1 MNISRIIDGKK
12 YNTETADLI
21 ADYWNGR
28 GGGDFGALSE
38 ELYLTK
44 RGTWFLAY
52 SGGALTYAA
61 VSCGNN
67 GKCGSKGIR
76 PLSPEDAM
84 EWLEEHAETE
94 ALETHFSD
102 KIVEA

>member
-1 MNISRIIDGKK
+1 MNISRIIEGKK
-12 YNTETADLI
+12 YNTQTAELV

-28 GGGDFGALSE
+28 GGGDFHALSE

-44 RGTWFLAY
+44 RGAWFIAY
-52 SGGALTYAA
+52 NGGALTYAA

-67 GKCGSKGIR
+67 STCGSKGIR
-76 PLSPEDAM
+76 TLTAEEAM
-84 EWLEEHAETE
+84 EWLENHEETE
-94 ALETHFSD
+94 ALEAHFSD